1 MHSAWRSAGLGPVPF
16 CNTISFRAEV
26 EIADRGAKRLT
37 SEGCA
42 LKVVSARTAQQ
53 RRLLMDM
60 IDLRYLAAAVEF
72 GTFARAAEALGRT
85 TSTVSRR
92 IARLE
97 EELGLT
103 LFERG
108 NFGIRL
114 TKGGRSVMAHAHR
127 ALASFDAVRRAGFHN
142 GAGEIGEIRLGVRMP
157 PVGEPLRSLLA
168 EWRTSNPAVGIS
180 LFELN
185 DGALSTALEERLLD
199 VVLTTR
205 HALPASAAFIT
216 LFRERL
222 HAVLPVDHPLA
233 TETNLVWAMLQ
244 QETILVQDWDE
255 SHTAREFY
263 ASRVGSGATFR
274 VHAAGKQAIFALVAA
289 GYGITF
295 AIESQ
300 TQASFPGVVYRL
312 IAETDG
318 VVEIC
323 LAWNKQSE
331 EAVVGRF
338 LAFMRDAAPSR
349 SLIAT
354 A

>member
-1 MHSAWRSAGLGPVPF
+1 
-16 CNTISFRAEV
+16 
-26 EIADRGAKRLT
+26 
-37 SEGCA
+37 
-42 LKVVSARTAQQ
+42 
-53 RRLLMDM
+53 MDM
-60 IDLRYLAAAVEF
+60 IDLRYLATAVEF
-72 GTFARAAEALGRT
+72 GNFARAAEALGRT
-85 TSTVSRR
+85 TSTISRR

-114 TKGGRSVMAHAHR
+114 TKGGRSVMAYAHR
-127 ALASFDAVRRAGFHN
+127 ALASFDAVRHVGLHN
-142 GAGEIGEIRLGVRMP
+142 GAGELGEIRMGVRMP
-157 PVGEPLRSLLA
+157 PIGEPLRGLLA
-168 EWRTSNPAVGIS
+168 EWRSSNPGVGMS

-185 DGALSTALEERLLD
+185 DGALGTALEERLLD

-205 HALPASAAFIT
+205 HALPTTAVFTT
-216 LFRERL
+216 LYRERL
-222 HAVLPVDHPLA
+222 LAVLPADHPL
-233 TETNLVWAMLQ
+233 TEHTSLGWAMLQ

-274 VHAAGKQAIFALVAA
+274 VHAAGKQTIFALVAA

-312 IAETDG
+312 IAETDAW
-318 VVEIC
+318 VEIC

-338 LAFMRDAAPSR
+338 LAFMRDAAR
-349 SLIAT
+349 SHGLTAT